1 MRTAAAQSLQAFMGV
16 LDDEAWVEKTGLLG
30 VYLALYDRL
39 IDDEEDVREIGAEL
53 VSKLLSKLS
62 ERGERSSVTRSF
74 SVPAARS
81 KLLQF
86 ICKEWNLSLTN
97 WTEAMRR
104 LVPSYAPSKRNPE
117 VINPGN
123 GSGTVDGDSSDIHES
138 NCVQFIPVREVLDKA
153 MTPDTALFAIE
164 KQNLYVDEVEE
175 ARTWSQML
183 IDLKPLELTQRRRL
197 QRLGDQLVTWTTDGL
212 SVLTETADQE
222 IDGPLG
228 WTSKPEVFT
237 VGLRVILAARV
248 VLYLKTCGISNEA
261 KELCKKGLEELL
273 AVGSKENMHDFW
285 ITEVEDILGT
295 CDRSAQDV
303 ARC

>member
-1 MRTAAAQSLQAFMGV
+1 MGV

-39 IDDEEDVREIGAEL
+39 IDDDEDVREIGAEL

-86 ICKEWNLSLTN
+86 ICKEWNQSLTN

-117 VINPGN
+117 VINRGN
-123 GSGTVDGDSSDIHES
+123 GSVTVDRDSSDIHES
-138 NCVQFIPVREVLDKA
+138 NCIQFIPVREVLDKA
-153 MTPDTALFAIE
+153 MIPDTALFVKE

-183 IDLKPLELTQRRRL
+183 IDLKPLELTQRKRL
-197 QRLGDQLVTWTTDGL
+197 QRLGEQFVTWTTDGL
-212 SVLTETADQE
+212 SVLTETADKE
-222 IDGPLG
+222 MDGPLG

-237 VGLRVILAARV
+237 IGLRVILAARV
-248 VLYLKTCGISNEA
+248 VLCLKTWGVSNEA

-273 AVGSKENMHDFW
+273 AVGSKNNLHEFW
-285 ITEVEDILGT
+285 ITEMEDILGT

-303 ARC
+303 TRC

>member
-1 MRTAAAQSLQAFMGV
+1 MGV

-39 IDDEEDVREIGAEL
+39 IDDDEDVRDTGAKL

-62 ERGERSSVTRSF
+62 ERGERSSVTYCF

-86 ICKEWNLSLTN
+86 TCKEWNQSLTS

-104 LVPSYAPSKRNPE
+104 LIPSYASSKRNPE
-117 VINPGN
+117 VTKPGN
-123 GSGTVDGDSSDIHES
+123 GSVTVDGGSCDNYES
-138 NCVQFIPVREVLDKA
+138 NCIQFIPVREVLDKA
-153 MTPDTALFAIE
+153 MTPDTALFVKE

-183 IDLKPLELTQRRRL
+183 IDLRPLELTHRKKL
-197 QRLGDQLVTWTTDGL
+197 QRLGEHFVTWTTDGL
-212 SVLTETADQE
+212 SVFTEAANQE

-237 VGLRVILAARV
+237 IGLQVILAARV
-248 VLYLKTCGISNEA
+248 VLCSKTWGFSDEA

-273 AVGSKENMHDFW
+273 AVGSKNDLNEIW
-285 ITEVEDILGT
+285 ITEVEDILG
-295 CDRSAQDV
+295 SYH
-303 ARC
+303 